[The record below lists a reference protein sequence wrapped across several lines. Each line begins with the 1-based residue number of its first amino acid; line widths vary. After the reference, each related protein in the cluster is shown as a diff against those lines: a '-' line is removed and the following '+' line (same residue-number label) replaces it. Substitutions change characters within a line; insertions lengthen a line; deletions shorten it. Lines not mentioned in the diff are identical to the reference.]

1 MRFRERGIFCVSFGM
16 RAHLRGVHL
25 NAHLAQADLLNAAQI
40 ARYSEL
46 RGYSLDHRGH

>member
-1 MRFRERGIFCVSFGM
+1 MRFRELGIFCASFGM
-16 RAHLRGVHL
+16 RAHLRGAHL
-25 NAHLAQADLLNAAQI
+25 NAHLEQTGLLNAAQI